1 VTTELPVPPPEL
13 AAYVAACSEDDAIGL
28 YVEHGAALAANL
40 VSRFPAGLDL
50 AGRRVLD
57 FGCGSGRFLR
67 HLINAGTGATFD
79 GADIDAACIDWLAR
93 HLPPPH
99 AALRNQP
106 DPPLDRPDG
115 HYALIYAT
123 SVFTHLT
130 DSWAAW
136 LCELHRLLDD
146 DGVLIATVIDEA
158 GGPYFDED
166 PWDDDRIGMLVLGPG
181 RPWSAGGPMVL
192 HSEWWVR
199 AHWGRAFEILAFH
212 PGEGTVFRQ
221 AIVVMRKRGGAGA
234 GGVTAELLERLEPG
248 EPREVSALTHQV
260 RRSLAENVV
269 LNRRHDEYSL
279 AYSDEASRNAKLKR
293 DNAELTCRVVETEAE
308 LAAARRAP
316 AAALTVARAVGGRAR
331 MLLRLSLRSVGR

>member
-1 VTTELPVPPPEL
+1 VTVELPLPPPEL

-79 GADIDAACIDWLAR
+79 GADIDAPCIDWLAR

-99 AALRNQP
+99 AAFRNQP

-166 PWDDDRIGMLVLGPG
+166 PWDDERIGMLVLGPG

-212 PGEGTVFRQ
+212 PGAGTVFRQ
-221 AIVVMRKRGGAGA
+221 AVVVMRKRPGVAVSAG
-234 GGVTAELLERLEPG
+234 LLVRLEPG
-248 EPREVSALTHQV
+248 EPREVSALAHQV
-260 RRSLAENVV
+260 RRSAAENVV
-269 LNRRHDEYSL
+269 LNARHDQYSV
-279 AYSDEASRNAKLKR
+279 AYAAEAARCAALR
-293 DNAELTCRVVETEAE
+293 GENAELSRRLASVTSE
-308 LAAARRAP
+308 LAAARRAS
-316 AAALTVARAVGGRAR
+316 AAALTVVRAVGARAR
-331 MLLRLSLRSVGR
+331 MLMRMRPRSAGR